1 MKRNPATIGHLAGR
15 FFGHLG
21 ATPPGPADQQYV
33 HDHLTPPCA
42 AAFWTQS
49 PADQEHAVTVARRV
63 EAEIGDDPATI
74 EAALLHD
81 IGKRDVRIGAI
92 GRSIA
97 TVLDAAGLPM
107 TRRMRAYR
115 DHGPAGGRILESA
128 GCGRLAVAF
137 AGAHPAG
144 PPADVDAAR
153 WQVLLGA
160 DG

>member
-1 MKRNPATIGHLAGR
+1 VKRHLETAAHLAGR

-21 ATPPGPADQQYV
+21 AGAPGPADQQYV
-33 HDHLTPPCA
+33 HDHLTPSCA
-42 AAFWTQS
+42 AVFWTQS

-97 TVLDAAGLPM
+97 TVLDAV
-107 TRRMRAYR
+107 
-115 DHGPAGGRILESA
+115 D
-128 GCGRLAVAF
+128 VAF
-137 AGAHPAG
+137 TEAAVGAGIST
-144 PPADVDAAR
+144 VI
-153 WQVLLGA
+153 VLGA
-160 DG
+160 LLLVTYAPWPLMG

>member
-1 MKRNPATIGHLAGR
+1 MKRHLETAAHLAGR

-21 ATPPGPADQQYV
+21 AGAPGPADQQYV
-33 HDHLTPPCA
+33 HDHLTPACA
-42 AAFWTQS
+42 AVFWTQS

-63 EAEIGDDPATI
+63 EAAIGDDPETI

-107 TRRMRAYR
+107 TRSMRAYR
-115 DHGPAGGRILESA
+115 DHGPSGGRILESA